1 MGKRRGV
8 EAGNENLQWLEELI
22 GASEQEGKILPT
34 NKGALAHMEIL
45 KRIGPKGVGRH
56 VLQDN
61 PAFQQRLRDYAT
73 EKGLLYSIKE
83 RRNESSDIAGASIG
97 EVDQAEVRRLQQE
110 NNRLGQ
116 MVAVLKAENFD
127 LKRKMKQAGV
137 LLNEQVPMGR
147 RIKLEPGFFDEQF
160 QKPE

>member
-1 MGKRRGV
+1 MVKRQGAKAGK
-8 EAGNENLQWLEELI
+8 ENLQYLEGLI
-22 GASEQEGKILPT
+22 DACEQDRKTLPT
-34 NKGALAHMEIL
+34 RNGALNHQAIL
-45 KRIGPKGVGRH
+45 KRVGPNGVSRN

-83 RRNESSDIAGASIG
+83 RRNESSDIDGASIG
-97 EVDQAEVRRLQQE
+97 EMDQAEVRRLQQE

-147 RIKLEPGFFDEQF
+147 RIKLEPGFFDEQY
-160 QKPE
+160 QKSE